1 MEEKKLLE
9 KISVLHAD
17 QKCPGVVSQSCSA
30 GCEDLPAATIQ
41 PQDTFSCSFPHSRLT
56 GTGKPHLGKVAGPAL
71 ATSAAD
77 FPSP

>member
-30 GCEDLPAATIQ
+30 GCEDLPAATIH
-41 PQDTFSCSFPHSRLT
+41 PRTL
-56 GTGKPHLGKVAGPAL
+56 
-71 ATSAAD
+71 SAA
-77 FPSP
+77 PSHTPG